1 MTENTF
7 SSNRSAILGSV
18 IAALGLF
25 FLPILEI
32 KPDLINTGVFIRIL
46 EVQNDLR
53 YIAFFTITL
62 IPLVIAFDSNVE
74 KRAGLLVGLGTVI
87 LAGALLMPAIYA
99 KETLAEIEAPLDA
112 TTEQTDA
119 ARVAREA
126 YFDYLP
132 AENLR
137 FSNPRAL
144 PTGGIMAA
152 ALGGYIIL
160 FAGMADLERSKKSRS
175 TLILSMLIC
184 PIIIVYLFVDHHLD
198 SYSVVE
204 EYRTRGAELQVFVF
218 EHLSYVLVA
227 IFAGL
232 IIGIGQGLWAARDER
247 IAPIILY
254 GVGIIQ
260 TIPSLALFGLLLVP
274 LANLGDQ
281 TIPDLLPPFLL
292 MLMVATI
299 FVIMLLTFQR
309 YKSRLEHQGR
319 LGITA
324 SQQLGVVIT
333 ALTGVTIAIPV
344 ALFTIIFVGLSFR
357 VVRIMLVND
366 QFDQLTTSLVLLV
379 LLGMGTWVLRRV
391 VRGKLI
397 RKRLLQFRAVL
408 FLLIGITLLRMI
420 IDAARIQL
428 QRVDLAQRHFFPFDS
443 IPILGSL
450 SDGVWLNVNWLDTI
464 FIIVL
469 AIFVLA
475 VLGLSGLRERL
486 SHYILHARQ
495 ENIRRDI
502 ILQAGITAILGVL
515 AMAVQQDTQSV
526 IDALDLIAITPTL
539 MLIFAGASLV
549 VLVFFILM
557 YFSETG
563 GYQQPIRNIAQR
575 LFDNEKTVRRILS
588 RLMVAGFAL
597 VFFVG
602 ILDFATYYQSATVR
616 DLGVSGIGVAP
627 AIIALTLYSLLPLV
641 RNTYAGLKNVDP
653 AIIDAGRGVGMTP
666 AQIFFEI
673 ELPLATPVI
682 VAGIRN
688 ATVALVGIATIAAI
702 IGGGGLGEYVL
713 QGIDNAT
720 IDQILLGAIPA
731 VILAFSLDW
740 LIRIVEILIT
750 SPGIRQVQS

>member
-1 MTENTF
+1 MTEKSFT
-7 SSNRSAILGSV
+7 SNRSAILGSV

-32 KPDLINTGVFIRIL
+32 KPDLINTGVLIRIL
-46 EVQNDLR
+46 EIDSDLR
-53 YIAFFTITL
+53 YIAFFAVTL
-62 IPLVIAFDSNVE
+62 IPLIVAFDSNIE
-74 KRAGLLVGLGTVI
+74 KRAGILVGLGTVI
-87 LAGALLMPAIYA
+87 LAGTLLMPAIYA
-99 KETLAEIEAPLDA
+99 KETLAQIEAPLDA
-112 TTEQTDA
+112 STEEEEA
-119 ARVAREA
+119 AQAAREA

-144 PTGGIMAA
+144 PTGGIMAGVI
-152 ALGGYIIL
+152 GGYIIL
-160 FAGMADLERSKKSRS
+160 FAGIGDLERTKKSRS
-175 TLILSMLIC
+175 TLILATIVC
-184 PIIIVYLFVDHHLD
+184 PIVIVYLFVDHHLD

-204 EYRTRGAELQVFVF
+204 EYRTRGEELQVFAF

-247 IAPIILY
+247 IAPVILY

-260 TIPSLALFGLLLVP
+260 TVPSLALFGLLLVP

-281 TIPDLLPPFLL
+281 SLPDLLAPFFVMLIAASIFLAFLL
-292 MLMVATI
+292 I
-299 FVIMLLTFQR
+299 YQR
-309 YKSRLEHQGR
+309 YKSHLEQQGR
-319 LGITA
+319 YGITVA
-324 SQQLGVVIT
+324 QQLGVVIT
-333 ALTGVTIAIPV
+333 ALTAVAIAIPLG
-344 ALFTIIFVGLSFR
+344 LFTIIFVGLSFR

-366 QFDQLTTSLVLLV
+366 QFDQLLSSLILLV
-379 LLGMGTWVLRRV
+379 ALGLGTWVLRRV
-391 VRGKLI
+391 LRGKLV
-397 RKRLLQFRAVL
+397 RKRLLQFRGLL
-408 FLLIGITLLRMI
+408 FLLIGITLGRML
-420 IDAARIQL
+420 IDATRIQL
-428 QRVDLAQRHFFPFDS
+428 QRVDLSKRHYFSFDS
-443 IPILGSL
+443 IPVLDWI
-450 SDGVWLNVNWLDTI
+450 SDGIWLNANSLDVV
-464 FIIVL
+464 FVIVT

-475 VLGLSGLRERL
+475 ILGLSGIRERMA
-486 SHYILHARQ
+486 HYILTARKDG
-495 ENIRRDI
+495 IRRDI
-502 ILQAGITAILGVL
+502 IVQIGISAVLVIL
-515 AMAVQQDTQSV
+515 AATVQQDTQSV

-539 MLIFAGASLV
+539 AVIFAAASIV
-549 VLVFFILM
+549 VLAFMVLM
-557 YFSETG
+557 YFSQPF
-563 GYQQPIRNIAQR
+563 GYQETARNRAQW
-575 LFDNEKTVRRILS
+575 LLDNDKLVSRGLT
-588 RLMVAGFAL
+588 RLMLVGLGL
-597 VFFVG
+597 VFLIG
-602 ILDFATYYQSATVR
+602 IIDFTVYYQDATIR

-627 AIIALTLYSLLPLV
+627 AVIALTLYSLLPLV

-740 LIRIVEILIT
+740 VVRVIEILIT